1 MTSPTRQGRAKP
13 IVAICAFKGGV
24 GKTTTV
30 ANLGLELGKR
40 HRVLLVD
47 LDPQGNLLGALDGLD
62 TEKGPATS
70 SSLLA
75 DSADG
80 QGELSG
86 LTKVTYEG
94 GGVDL
99 LPAGPELTQLEEKLT
114 ISTGGERALTRLLTG
129 HSYDLVLIDTRPSD
143 GRLTLNGVCASTSVL
158 GVVNPARWSAEG
170 VGKIQRFTKR
180 SNDLGISNTVYAGTL
195 VTKVESGKRILRDQ
209 VLEDLGTADISMIE
223 PFVPLRTAAGES
235 EYLGIPVVV
244 SEPGNPVAKA
254 YKEIASL
261 ISGSI
266 PVHEAVTA

>member
-1 MTSPTRQGRAKP
+1 MTSP
-13 IVAICAFKGGV
+13 IVAVCAFKGGV

-62 TEKGPATS
+62 IQKGSATS

-75 DSADG
+75 DSADS
-80 QGELSG
+80 QGSLQG
-86 LTKVTYEG
+86 LTKVTYDS

-99 LPAGPELTQLEEKLT
+99 LPAGTELTQLEEKLT
-114 ISTGGERALTRLLTG
+114 TSAGGERALARLLKG
-129 HSYDLVLIDTRPSD
+129 HTYDIVLIDTRPSD

-170 VGKIQRFTKR
+170 VGKIQRFTQR
-180 SNDLGISNTVYAGTL
+180 SNELGIANTVYAGTL

-209 VLEDLGTADISMIE
+209 VLGDLEAADISMVE
-223 PFVPLRTAAGES
+223 PFVPLRAASGES
-235 EYLGIPVVV
+235 EYLGVPVVV
-244 SEPGNPVAKA
+244 SEPKNPVAKA

-261 ISGSI
+261 ISDSI
-266 PVHEAVTA
+266 PVREAVTA